1 LLTYTKI
8 SQNHYFVQFRSAGSR
23 GRGVKTAQKL
33 DFQGFFADMV
43 VVPTTRY
50 SVSLSFLRETS
61 PEQNTEK
68 IELPILFRGA
78 CALVQQI
85 CAEILQKRL

>member
-1 LLTYTKI
+1 
-8 SQNHYFVQFRSAGSR
+8 
-23 GRGVKTAQKL
+23 
-33 DFQGFFADMV
+33 MV

-61 PEQNTEK
+61 PRQNTEK

-85 CAEILQKRL
+85 YAEILQKRL